1 MKNLPKAK
9 GKAKGGE
16 PFVKVE
22 LIEAGQ
28 VVSEAATAPLK
39 DAKEANPQ
47 WPDQLQLRLGAGTVR
62 PPHLYACH
70 YPYSYPYP

>member
-1 MKNLPKAK
+1 MASQ
-9 GKAKGGE
+9 
-16 PFVKVE
+16 PFTMVLAPPSPHPAT

-70 YPYSYPYP
+70 YPYSYP